1 MVKRRT
7 LDEGLTPE
15 EEGFLNP
22 GRKKKSVKA
31 KSGTANPA
39 PPATETETT
48 SKTILSGDAD
58 PAPPQSN
65 APVRANP
72 VPTAPATAQP
82 LWSPS
87 MQLNTRLSAELGTA
101 LLTASWSRRMQR
113 MLPFTQQDIV
123 AQALKDWLQAN
134 GYLPG

>member
-22 GRKKKSVKA
+22 AKKRKSVKMKPDTLAPAAPA
-31 KSGTANPA
+31 KEIEKQSKDISSADVNLSSPKVNPPVSG
-39 PPATETETT
+39 
-48 SKTILSGDAD
+48 
-58 PAPPQSN
+58 
-65 APVRANP
+65 NP
-72 VPTAPATAQP
+72 VATAPGTAQP

-101 LLTASWSRRMQR
+101 LLTASWNRRMQR

-123 AQALKDWLQAN
+123 AQALTDWLRTN
-134 GYLPG
+134 GYLAT